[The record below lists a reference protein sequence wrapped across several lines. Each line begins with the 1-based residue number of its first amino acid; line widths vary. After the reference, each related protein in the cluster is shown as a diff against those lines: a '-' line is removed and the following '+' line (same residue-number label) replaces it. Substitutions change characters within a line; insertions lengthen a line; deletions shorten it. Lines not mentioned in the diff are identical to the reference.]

1 MESVLPGRSRS
12 KSSTMK
18 PSEPHGFSMLP
29 CLVILA
35 VCCIT
40 GNQALAQRNPLLGAG
55 NSYVNISKRTTGGFV
70 QVGDTLEIRSNYFFG
85 GNYNIANARTLF
97 SVRYYDSVPKH
108 TTMLTG
114 TNDSLRLITNE
125 GLTFRRYTR
134 AGGDDAATFNV
145 SPPAGRYQIRINIGS
160 TPTAPHATDYGLITN
175 TTGSSNVV
183 IGTYR
188 PVIFGGTLIMTAFRV
203 RVTGNA
209 GDTIVLAAPRFVYR
223 RTSGGADTVITGTR
237 YQILINGAEAST
249 LCPNGLGNN
258 LAAENGG
265 TFDSGTVQ
273 NRPSGPAFPIP
284 SYDYKPLS
292 RTTQTSDGSYAI
304 VNNLSPNA
312 RTNFNARMQPNC
324 TAPTPIPVN
333 DSCGHR
339 MHGGFWD
346 IIGDHTGT
354 NNAIG
359 NMATPAGTRGGYM
372 LVVNA
377 DVVTSEAYRQTVTD
391 LCPDT
396 YYEFSAWLRNVCRRC
411 GIDSTSTQRFNPG
424 VLPNL
429 TFSINGIDIYSTG
442 QLDTIGWQKKG
453 FIFKTGPSV
462 TNAVISIRNNAPGGG
477 GNDWAIDDIA
487 IGTCGP
493 SMLMNYRP
501 FLLGCN
507 NGVLVQLADT
517 IRYTYNPNYAWYRW
531 ERSTDGGAT
540 WGPPPTPT
548 EGQVTPQLVN
558 GMWQYV
564 TEYPPFLAYAA
575 DSGHR
580 YRVVVATSAAN
591 LYSSS
596 CSFTDG
602 NDVYL
607 RLIHCPGVVDATVL
621 QFTGNINRNDRA
633 QLAWYTKEEQF
644 LTAYEIESS
653 VDGRHFR
660 RAGRLAAR
668 NNVQMSEYLFEDPIP
683 VQRSRFYRLKIINNS
698 GQYKYSPVIVLSRN
712 MAFELASVI
721 NPFNHQIQAELV
733 VPKDAQVDMRLLDSY
748 GNLITRE
755 TRRMHAGLNQLTYP
769 GLHRLAAGMY
779 IIQFQQDGLLIQR
792 RIVKLP

>member
-1 MESVLPGRSRS
+1 
-12 KSSTMK
+12 MK
-18 PSEPHGFSMLP
+18 PVLPHGFPVLP
-29 CLVILA
+29 LLVIFCSA
-35 VCCIT
+35 NMVT
-40 GNQALAQRNPLLGAG
+40 NHALGQRNPLLGAG
-55 NSYVNISKRTTGGFV
+55 NSYVNLSKRTTGGFV

-85 GNYNIANARTLF
+85 SGYNTANARTLF
-97 SVRYYDSVPKH
+97 SIRFYDSIPKH

-114 TNDSLRLITNE
+114 ATDSLRLITNE

-134 AGGDDAATFNV
+134 AGGDDAATYNAN
-145 SPPAGRYQIRINIGS
+145 PGTGRYQIRINIGS
-160 TPTAPHATDYGLITN
+160 NPTAPHATDYGLLSN

-188 PVIFGGTLIMTAFRV
+188 PVIFGGTLITTAYRV
-203 RVTGNA
+203 VVSGNP
-209 GDTIVLAAPRFVYR
+209 GDTIVLAAPKLVYR
-223 RTSGGADTVITGTR
+223 KTSGGADTTITGTR
-237 YQILINGAEAST
+237 YRILINGAQAST

-265 TFDSGTVQ
+265 TFDSGTAQ

-304 VNNLSPNA
+304 VNNLSPNG
-312 RTNFNARMQPNC
+312 RTNANARMQPNC
-324 TAPTPIPVN
+324 TTPSPIPVN

-354 NNAIG
+354 TTAQG
-359 NMATPAGTRGGYM
+359 NPAAPVGTRAGYM

-377 DVVTSEAYRQTVTD
+377 DVVTSEAYRQTVPN

-411 GIDSTSTQRFNPG
+411 GIDSTSVQRFTPG

-462 TNAVISIRNNAPGGG
+462 TSAVISIRNNAPGGG

-531 ERSTDGGAT
+531 ERSTDGGTT

-548 EGQVTPQLVN
+548 EGQITPQLIN
-558 GMWQYV
+558 GMWEYI

-580 YRVVVATSAAN
+580 YRVVVATSFAN
-591 LYSSS
+591 LYDEA

-607 RLIHCPGVVDATVL
+607 RLIYCPGVVDATVL
-621 QFTGNINRNDRA
+621 QFTGNINRQNRG
-633 QLAWYTKEEQF
+633 QLAWYTKNEQF
-644 LTAYEIESS
+644 VSAYDIESS
-653 VDGRHFR
+653 ADGRYFR
-660 RAGRLAAR
+660 KIGRVAGL
-668 NNVQMSEYLFEDPIP
+668 NQTQMNEYLFEDPNPIN
-683 VQRSRFYRLKIINNS
+683 RTRYYRLKIINNS
-698 GQYKYSPVIVLSRN
+698 NQYKYSPVIVLSKDMR
-712 MAFELASVI
+712 FEFSSII
-721 NPFNHQIQAELV
+721 NPFNHQIQTELLI
-733 VPKDAQVDMRLLDSY
+733 PKETLVHMRLLDSY
-748 GNLITRE
+748 GNVVLQE
-755 TRRMHAGLNQLTYP
+755 SKRMHAGLNQLTYS
-769 GLHRLAAGMY
+769 GLYHLAAGMY
-779 IIQFQQDGLLIQR
+779 IIQFEQDGQRIQR
-792 RIVKLP
+792 RIVKIP